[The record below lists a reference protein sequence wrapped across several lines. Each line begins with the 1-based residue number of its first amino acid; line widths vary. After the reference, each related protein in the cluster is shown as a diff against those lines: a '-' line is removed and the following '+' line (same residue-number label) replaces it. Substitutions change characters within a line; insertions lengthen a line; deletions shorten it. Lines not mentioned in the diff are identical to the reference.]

1 MSPSSAQPL
10 IYATYQSYLRRGTLH
25 LAAHLADA
33 RREGYVLGVKL
44 VKGAYHSLEYDV
56 YRFGRKGEKV
66 MDRSGR
72 GGARGASLSH
82 AQGAGGNEPPVWTEK
97 EDTDRTYHEVNESID
112 SRQSDEY
119 SLMSSSKILEAVRQR
134 LA

>member
-72 GGARGASLSH
+72 GGARGAFLSH

-112 SRQSDEY
+112 SRQSGEY
-119 SLMSSSKILEAVRQR
+119 SLMSS
-134 LA
+134 